1 MTDGGLETSLIFR
14 QGVELPYFAS
24 YDLLKTETGTA
35 LIESH
40 YERFTN
46 VAREHGV
53 GIVLATPTWRASRDW
68 GRKLGYSESALA
80 DANRRAVDQLGKFR
94 SRWETPATPI
104 VIVGTIGPRGDGYE
118 ANVRMT
124 SSQAHDYHQEQ
135 INTFA
140 ATQVDMVGG
149 FTLNYIE
156 EAIGMVRAAKVAGVP
171 VSISF
176 TLETDGQLPSGN
188 TLQEAIERT
197 DAETEDYASFF
208 MINCAHPSHFE
219 KTLRSGGD
227 WLQRI
232 RGVRANA
239 SRRSHA
245 ELNEAE
251 ELDTGNPVEFGEETA
266 TLRSFLRS
274 MNIVGG
280 CCGTDHRHADQIL
293 RAIKRGNG

>member
-1 MTDGGLETSLIFR
+1 
-14 QGVELPYFAS
+14 
-24 YDLLKTETGTA
+24 
-35 LIESH
+35 
-40 YERFTN
+40 
-46 VAREHGV
+46 
-53 GIVLATPTWRASRDW
+53 
-68 GRKLGYSESALA
+68 
-80 DANRRAVDQLGKFR
+80 
-94 SRWETPATPI
+94 
-104 VIVGTIGPRGDGYE
+104 
-118 ANVRMT
+118 MT

-140 ATQVDMVGG
+140 ATQVDMLGG

-156 EAIGMVRAAKVAGVP
+156 EAIGMVHAAKVAGVP

-176 TLETDGQLPSGN
+176 TLETKGQLPSGN

-266 TLRSFLRS
+266 ALRSFLRS

-280 CCGTDHRHADQIL
+280 CCGTDRRHADQIL